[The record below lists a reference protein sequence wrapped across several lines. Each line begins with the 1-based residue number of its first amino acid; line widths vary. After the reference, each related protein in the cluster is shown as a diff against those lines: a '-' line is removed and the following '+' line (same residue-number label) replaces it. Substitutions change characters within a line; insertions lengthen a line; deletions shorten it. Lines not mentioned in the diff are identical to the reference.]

1 MSDGTAPWPGT
12 GRLRVFVIGADRGF
26 SAFGYALFE
35 LLDTSERVV
44 RVGVIETKK
53 ATKKANVLAS
63 SDNHRRTGELHRA
76 MDVVLSS
83 YGRVFA
89 AAAESTSLPRNAGA
103 SYKIGRADGVYAVAL
118 ITRNIPLA
126 EASPQAVKKALC
138 GKASASKQEVQKAL
152 EKLYPGQFDE
162 FKAEYAKGKWE
173 HGFDAAAAVVACLN
187 SQVFLMARQLVQ
199 G

>member
-1 MSDGTAPWPGT
+1 MS
-12 GRLRVFVIGADRGF
+12 VFVIGADRGF

-35 LLDTSERVV
+35 LFKTTEVLVEA
-44 RVGVIETKK
+44 GVIETKK
-53 ATKKANVLAS
+53 ANKKANVLAS
-63 SDNHRRTGELHRA
+63 SDNHRRTQELWEA
-76 MDVVLSS
+76 LEDIF
-83 YGRVFA
+83 GRYESIYA

-103 SYKIGRADGVYAVAL
+103 SYKIGRADSVYAVNL
-118 ITRNIPLA
+118 ISRAIPLA

-138 GKASASKQEVQKAL
+138 GKASVSKQEVQRAL
-152 EKLYPGQFDE
+152 ERMYPGQFDE

-187 SQVFLMARQLVQ
+187 SQVFLMARQLVR